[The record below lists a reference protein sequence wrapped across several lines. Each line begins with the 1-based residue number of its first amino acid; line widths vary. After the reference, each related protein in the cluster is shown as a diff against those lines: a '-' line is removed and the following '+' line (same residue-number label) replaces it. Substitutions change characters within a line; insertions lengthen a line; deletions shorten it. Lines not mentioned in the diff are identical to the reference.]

1 MQKIKHQ
8 TPDSLPVVVLDLQYM
23 PPLPYFMI
31 LLHARQ
37 VILDIHEHYV
47 KQSYRNRCSIL
58 TSNGTVDLVVPL
70 SKPHQHVPVEMI
82 RIDRNQNWAKVHW
95 KAIQSAYGKSPWFLH
110 YASDIKDLIME
121 KNIFLKDLNL
131 KILKY
136 FLDVLGIKYD
146 PAFTEKYEK
155 TLHANCMDLR
165 SAIHPKK
172 TYAGLTFYQPVPYW
186 QNFGVNF
193 VSSLSIIDL
202 VFNEGPG
209 SREII
214 FKSYFT

>member
-1 MQKIKHQ
+1 MQKIKHP
-8 TPDSLPVVVLDLQYM
+8 TPDSLSVVVLDLQYM
-23 PPLPYFMI
+23 PPLPYFLI
-31 LLHARQ
+31 LMRARQ

-47 KQSYRNRCSIL
+47 KQSYRNRCRIL
-58 TSNGTVDLVVPL
+58 TPNGTLDLVVPL
-70 SKPHQHVPVEMI
+70 SKPRQHIPMENI
-82 RIDRNQNWAKVHW
+82 RIDNNQNWARIHW

-110 YASDIKDLIME
+110 YASPIHDLIME
-121 KNIFLKDLNL
+121 KNIYLKDLNL

-136 FLDVLGIKYD
+136 FLEVLGIHTD
-146 PAFTEKYEK
+146 PVFTEKYDK
-155 TLHANCMDLR
+155 TLHENCTDLR

-172 TYAGLTFYQPVPYW
+172 TDTGLTFYQPVPYG

-202 VFNEGPG
+202 VFNEGPE

-214 FKSYFT
+214 FKSYFA